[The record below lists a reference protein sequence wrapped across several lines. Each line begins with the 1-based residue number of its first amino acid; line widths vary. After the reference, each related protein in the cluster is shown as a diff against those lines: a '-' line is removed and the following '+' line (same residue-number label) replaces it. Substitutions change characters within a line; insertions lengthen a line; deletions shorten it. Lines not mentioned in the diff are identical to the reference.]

1 MKEPMLIP
9 SIKTNNT
16 YQLTHLQLRRDI
28 RELAALQL
36 RLPENRVHIVK
47 AVVHP
52 ALLLDVVEVD
62 ETTGV
67 CVTVHGGQNGTSAE
81 GQSLQFAQ
89 IVPVVGVQH
98 TVGECLTGTD
108 TEQVASQAGAV

>member
-1 MKEPMLIP
+1 MLIP
-9 SIKTNNT
+9 SIKTNST
-16 YQLTHLQLRRDI
+16 YQPTPLQLRRDI
-28 RELAALQL
+28 RELATLQL
-36 RLPENRVHIVK
+36 RFPENRVHIVE

-62 ETTGV
+62 ETTRV

-81 GQSLQFAQ
+81 GQSLLLAQ

-98 TVGECLTGTD
+98 TVGECLTGAD
-108 TEQVASQAGAV
+108 TEQVAGQAGAV

>member
-1 MKEPMLIP
+1 MKEPILIP

-16 YQLTHLQLRRDI
+16 YQPTPLQLRCDI

-36 RLPENRVHIVK
+36 RLPENRVHIVE

-52 ALLLDVVEVD
+52 ALLLHVVEVD
-62 ETTGV
+62 KTTRV
-67 CVTVHGGQNGTSAE
+67 CVTVHGGQNGTSTE

-98 TVGECLTGTD
+98 TVGECLTGPD